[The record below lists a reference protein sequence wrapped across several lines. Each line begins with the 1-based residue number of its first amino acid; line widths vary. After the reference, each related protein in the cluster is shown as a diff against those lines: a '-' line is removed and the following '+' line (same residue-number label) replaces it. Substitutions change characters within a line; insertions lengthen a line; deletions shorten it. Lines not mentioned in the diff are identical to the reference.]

1 MDPNNSRDDYKD
13 LTCSL
18 YELYINKLTILG
30 RDYPIEVDEELL
42 QLFLNNFVSRIP
54 IMFQDFDDST
64 AQEIN
69 FKMLVLLAT
78 WNLEKWREI
87 IEKVRDY
94 ENSISKDLR
103 SVWKP
108 IAAIIGRLNTLVIS
122 LAATNETFENINSLF
137 YLKWSA
143 CTSLMDIIVAIK
155 IFELKLPADATTW
168 RYSMSEQF
176 PFYLHDN
183 ASKVLLKIFLYLES
197 LFAKQVDVQLE
208 RVADEDANLNDL
220 PETGFFENIETE
232 FLLFT
237 VKLKGLMKLNILD
250 ERFASRVALNKEKLG
265 PLFKKIVDD
274 TIMENPEP
282 NKKNIQKA
290 KSNQTQREKAPLQ
303 PNSERETDHA
313 NTENNDPDIPMTID
327 LEPIEESSQN
337 NSELA
342 PIEEHPTVVDAID
355 NSDEITQ
362 D

>member
-290 KSNQTQREKAPLQ
+290 KSNQTQRKKRLY
-303 PNSERETDHA
+303 N
-313 NTENNDPDIPMTID
+313 
-327 LEPIEESSQN
+327 
-337 NSELA
+337 
-342 PIEEHPTVVDAID
+342 PTVNEKPTMQILK
-355 NSDEITQ
+355 IMIQ
-362 D
+362 IFP